1 MKRRAQE
8 KKDQHSSAINN
19 NEAQLLVYLK
29 SFLLIIMI
37 ELDHQRS
44 AAKTLVNKMGLDTF
58 VLFNIF
64 NYCRFASYSEFAFH
78 CFNSF

>member
-1 MKRRAQE
+1 
-8 KKDQHSSAINN
+8 
-19 NEAQLLVYLK
+19 
-29 SFLLIIMI
+29 MI

-64 NYCRFASYSEFAFH
+64 NYCSLHHILSLHFTVFIHFDE
-78 CFNSF
+78 

>member
-8 KKDQHSSAINN
+8 KKDQHSSAIKQ
-19 NEAQLLVYLK
+19 QLLVYLK

-58 VLFNIF
+58 VLYNIF

>member
-1 MKRRAQE
+1 M
-8 KKDQHSSAINN
+8 
-19 NEAQLLVYLK
+19 V
-29 SFLLIIMI
+29 
-37 ELDHQRS
+37 ELDYQRS

-78 CFNSF
+78 CFNVHVYQTGPVQDSALNCFASLRQITPCV

>member
-1 MKRRAQE
+1 MKSRTQE
-8 KKDQHSSAINN
+8 KKVQN

-29 SFLLIIMI
+29 SFLLIIMV
-37 ELDHQRS
+37 ELNHQRS
-44 AAKTLVNKMGLDTF
+44 AATTLVNKMGLDTF
-58 VLFNIF
+58 VLYNIF

>member
-1 MKRRAQE
+1 MKSRAQE
-8 KKDQHSSAINN
+8 KKVQHSSAIKKTM
-19 NEAQLLVYLK
+19 LVYLK
-29 SFLLIIMI
+29 SFLLISMV

-58 VLFNIF
+58 VLFNRF

-78 CFNSF
+78 RFNSF

>member
-1 MKRRAQE
+1 
-8 KKDQHSSAINN
+8 
-19 NEAQLLVYLK
+19 
-29 SFLLIIMI
+29 MI

-64 NYCRFASYSEFAFH
+64 NYCRFASYSEFAFNFVLIH
-78 CFNSF
+78 FDEY